1 MKPTARITG
10 KKAAKFLCVI
20 CLAAGVVAFGAAA
33 SKEKKKR
40 RRKICQNQ
48 KS

>member
-1 MKPTARITG
+1 MKSTVRITV
-10 KKAAKFLCVI
+10 KKAAKFLCVL
-20 CLAAGVVAFGAAA
+20 CFAAGVVAFGAAA

-48 KS
+48 NL